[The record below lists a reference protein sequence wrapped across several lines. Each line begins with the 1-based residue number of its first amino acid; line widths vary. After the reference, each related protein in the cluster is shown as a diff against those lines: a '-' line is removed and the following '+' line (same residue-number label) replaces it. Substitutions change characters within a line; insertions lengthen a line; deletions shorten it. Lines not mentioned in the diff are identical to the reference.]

1 MQLQERTAG
10 PDSSPWIDYAL
21 FAVVA
26 LTWSSSFLFI
36 KVAVADIG
44 PWSITAGRI
53 VIAAVILY
61 GFLKMR
67 GLSLPQAPSAWARFA
82 FVGVVGNVI
91 PFFLIGYGE
100 QTVDSGLAAILMGV
114 MPVVT
119 IVLAHLLIPDEPFTL
134 RRGAGVAMG
143 FGGVVV
149 LVGVDALGGFG
160 TSTVAQLAV
169 LGGAVCYSIS
179 TVFVRRAVTISG
191 PLMAAG
197 SQIVGAMVVVPL
209 ALAIE
214 RPWHYSPSPSSL
226 VAVVMLGVF
235 STAIAMLI
243 YFRLVKQLGAGKLS
257 QVNYLIPV
265 LGAAWGMLF
274 LGERFNPSTFVALAM
289 VLAGIAIVSGRRRAR
304 CTAQESAS

>member
-1 MQLQERTAG
+1 MQLQERADG
-10 PDSSPWIDYAL
+10 PDPRPWIDYAL

-26 LTWSSSFLFI
+26 VTWSSSFLFI
-36 KVAVADIG
+36 KVAVVDIG
-44 PWSITAGRI
+44 PWTIAAGR
-53 VIAAVILY
+53 VGIAAVILY
-61 GFLKMR
+61 AFLRFR
-67 GLSLPQAPSAWARFA
+67 GLPLPRAPSAWASFA
-82 FVGVVGNVI
+82 VVGVVGNVL

-134 RRGAGVAMG
+134 RRGAGVLMG
-143 FGGVVV
+143 FGGVIV

-160 TSTVAQLAV
+160 TSTIAQLAV

-179 TVFVRRAVTISG
+179 TVFVRRTVSLSG

-197 SQIVGAMVVVPL
+197 SQIVGAVVAIPL
-209 ALAIE
+209 ALGME
-214 RPWHYSPSPSSL
+214 RPWHYSPSASAL
-226 VAVVMLGVF
+226 VAVGMLGVF
-235 STAIAMLI
+235 STAIAVLI

-289 VLAGIAIVSGRRRAR
+289 VLVGIAIVSGRRKP
-304 CTAQESAS
+304 TPTVPESAS